1 MKTKFFTVN
10 YINQEIRGSE
20 RAFNRAGRG
29 YEAEQT
35 ELTTLMNNNH
45 GFKLV
50 ITESEKKKKT
60 YEGLNYSFVEEF
72 ITFNDPDR
80 MPELKAFKENK
91 IKFSTIK
98 KWFLGIYKKESEEF
112 NVDKELKKIREAKTN
127 SEIETA
133 KKSVV
138 IDIQSASK
146 AEKIGA

>member
-10 YINQEIRGSE
+10 YIAQEIRGSE

-50 ITESEKKKKT
+50 ITESEKKKTT
-60 YEGLNYSFVEEF
+60 YEGLNYSFVEEY
-72 ITFNDPDR
+72 IALNDPDR
-80 MPELKAFKENK
+80 MPELKAFKKNK
-91 IKFSTIK
+91 TKFSTIK
-98 KWFLGIYKKESEEF
+98 KWFLGIYKKDGEEF
-112 NVDKELKKIREAKTN
+112 NVNKELKKIREAKTN

-133 KKSVV
+133 RKATVV
-138 IDIQSASK
+138 DFDSASK
-146 AEKIGA
+146 SKKESA